1 MAASAPKGRANPAT
15 EAESPLTDKTVSA
28 AHEAIDSLSER
39 VARTERSVRGMVN
52 DSSENLSAR
61 QAEMKAKVDESLDS
75 ARGYARENPL
85 MTVGI
90 AFAAGA
96 LVAALLRRR

>member
-1 MAASAPKGRANPAT
+1 MVASASKGRSTQAGAADT
-15 EAESPLTDKTVSA
+15 PLTDKTVSA

-39 VARTERSVRGMVN
+39 VARTEKSVRGMVN
-52 DSSENLSAR
+52 DSSEDLSVR
-61 QAEMKAKVDESLDS
+61 QAEMKAKVDESLGN
-75 ARGYARENPL
+75 ARSYARENPL
-85 MTVGI
+85 MTVGM

>member
-1 MAASAPKGRANPAT
+1 MVASASKSGSKQAAGT
-15 EAESPLTDKTVSA
+15 ENPLTDKTVSA

-61 QAEMKAKVDESLDS
+61 QAEMKIKVDDSLDS
-75 ARGYARENPL
+75 ARSYARENPL
-85 MTVGI
+85 MTVGL

-96 LVAALLRRR
+96 LVAALLRGR